1 MGKKKD
7 YRLGTAL
14 KKDRNRERQG
24 KLSRAGSW
32 LHSCELDD
40 GYDWGRLNLK
50 SVTEESH
57 LDEFLRTAE
66 LAGTEFTAE
75 KLNITV
81 IDRNAPKRGLTALE
95 KEAILQAQKENT
107 HLLRIPRRPPW
118 NESTTAEE
126 LDQKERDSFLQWRR
140 VLAGLQEDQRLTLT
154 PFEKN
159 LELWRQL
166 WRVVER
172 SDIVVQIVDARN
184 PLLFHCEDL
193 ERYVK
198 EVNPQ
203 KVNLLLVNKAD
214 MLTTEQRSKWAD
226 YFKSRDI
233 TAVFWSALEESDLK
247 EHSTDD
253 SGSDEESEPMV
264 EEPVYEAHL
273 KHPHFQ
279 EVYDIDGVSGE
290 GDSGD
295 GEGDGGDGKSDGGDG
310 KSDGGNDGGEGDGDS
325 CCDGGGNDDG
335 DGCEGDGGIGE
346 GEDVVV
352 TKGEGDVA
360 TTAANP
366 SPNEPQ
372 QGVESPS
379 HTPANPPPIAA
390 QAGSEAGCDNSSGR
404 LLTKEELL
412 QLFSDISQVKDG
424 VTVVGMVGY
433 PNVGKSSTINAL
445 YQDKKVS
452 VSATPGKTK
461 HFQTLPLSDQLMLCD
476 CPGLVF
482 PSFATSTAEM
492 VCNGVLP
499 IDQMRDHIAPISL
512 VTEYVPRRVLEETYG
527 VMLPRPGEGEDPSRP
542 PTAEE
547 LLNAYGYVRGY
558 MTSHGMPDGPR
569 SARYILK
576 DYVKGRLLFCHP
588 PPGVDSGEF
597 NSSLGGSSSSGS
609 LDEKMGST
617 QAAVLQPSQFDRKF
631 FVEEQVRVVSK
642 GVHGKV
648 GFARKSGFTSH
659 HASATVSEEKESAGT
674 LDNVSVQSHGK
685 PWKKHFNKNKKEK
698 TRRVKCVLND

>member
-1 MGKKKD
+1 MTKQMGKKKD
-7 YRLGTAL
+7 SCLGRAI
-14 KKDRNRERQG
+14 KKERNRERQG

-32 LHSCELDD
+32 LHSCELND

-81 IDRNAPKRGLTALE
+81 VDRNVPKRGLTAQE
-95 KEAILQAQKENT
+95 KEAILRAQKENT

-118 NESTTAEE
+118 NESTTPEE
-126 LDQKERDSFLQWRR
+126 LDQMERDSFLQWRR

-184 PLLFHCEDL
+184 PLLFRCEDL

-198 EVNPQ
+198 EVSPQ

-214 MLTTEQRSKWAD
+214 MLTPEQRSKWAD
-226 YFKSRDI
+226 YFKSCGI

-247 EHSTDD
+247 KDHLAA
-253 SGSDEESEPMV
+253 ESESDGEEDEQVV
-264 EEPVYEAHL
+264 EEPICERNL
-273 KHPHFQ
+273 RCPHFQ
-279 EVYDIDGVSGE
+279 EVSDLNDNDDNDDEDNGSDGSDDEDNVP
-290 GDSGD
+290 
-295 GEGDGGDGKSDGGDG
+295 GEGDGKEDHCDDE
-310 KSDGGNDGGEGDGDS
+310 GEGDGKDNDEME
-325 CCDGGGNDDG
+325 DGGQD
-335 DGCEGDGGIGE
+335 ELAS
-346 GEDVVV
+346 
-352 TKGEGDVA
+352 KGEADV
-360 TTAANP
+360 NP
-366 SPNEPQ
+366 ASSRR
-372 QGVESPS
+372 VE
-379 HTPANPPPIAA
+379 PIAA
-390 QAGSEAGCDNSSGR
+390 GPGAPPTVSHAGNDMGCGK
-404 LLTKEELL
+404 LLNKEELL
-412 QLFSDISQVKDG
+412 QLFLDISQVKEG
-424 VTVVGMVGY
+424 PTVVGMVGY

-461 HFQTLPLSDQLMLCD
+461 HFQTLQLSDQLTLCD

-482 PSFATSTAEM
+482 PSFAVSSAEM

-499 IDQMRDHIAPISL
+499 IDQMRDHTAPVTL
-512 VTEYVPRRVLEETYG
+512 VTEHIPRAVLERTYG
-527 VMLPRPGEGEDPSRP
+527 ITLPCPGEGEDPTRL

-558 MTSHGMPDGPR
+558 MTSHGMPDCPR
-569 SARYILK
+569 SARYVLK
-576 DYVKGRLLFCHP
+576 DYVKGRLLYCHP
-588 PPGVDSGEF
+588 PPGVDAVEF
-597 NSSLGGSSSSGS
+597 NSSSLGGIISSSLS
-609 LDEKMGST
+609 EKAEST
-617 QAAVLQPSQFDRKF
+617 QPEGLPTSRFDQKF
-631 FVEEQVRVVSK
+631 FMEEQVRVISK
-642 GVHGKV
+642 GVHGTV
-648 GFARKSGFTSH
+648 GFARKSGFSGH
-659 HASATVSEEKESAGT
+659 HAGATPVSEAVGASENA
-674 LDNVSVQSHGK
+674 SVQSHGK

-698 TRRVKCVLND
+698 TRRLKCVPND